1 MQLPAM
7 VRFSFIL
14 SIILKASSPIS
25 SKLPFKKKKNKTLYR
40 QKYPFQNISYNSNF
54 TALL

>member
-1 MQLPAM
+1 MQLPAI

-25 SKLPFKKKKNKTLYR
+25 SKLPFKKKKKNFIQTKI
-40 QKYPFQNISYNSNF
+40 PISEYF
-54 TALL
+54 L

>member
-1 MQLPAM
+1 MQLPAI

-25 SKLPFKKKKNKTLYR
+25 SKLPFKKKKK
-40 QKYPFQNISYNSNF
+40 QNFIQTKIPISEYF
-54 TALL
+54 L